1 MFLSEKTNSDIKSS
15 FSDTF
20 FCSIFIFLTDFFEED
35 SMTVENKHHSNLYNI
50 GVSYKKADAAIRG
63 KFSISKENQKQLL
76 EEAKQK
82 GVDGIFVL
90 STCNRTEICGFAE
103 HPFQLISMLCKYSN
117 GSVEE
122 FANVSN
128 VYKNKEAINHL
139 FRMGTGLDSQIL
151 GDYEIVG
158 QLRQAFK
165 QAKEVGT
172 TNAYFERL
180 LNHVMQASKRV
191 KNETKLSSGTT
202 SVSYA
207 AVQYLINNLP
217 DYNSKN
223 ILVFGLGK
231 MGKHTCKNLAEYTQ
245 NKSVSLI
252 NRTEEKTSA
261 FVKEHSSIIK
271 ASYANLA
278 EEVHKSDVLIV
289 STGASFP
296 TITKEH
302 VPADKELLIL
312 DLSMPA
318 NVSKEVADLDNVTM
332 VNVDDL
338 SKITDETL
346 AIRQQEVPVAEAIIE
361 THNQEFQ
368 EWLNHRRFTPAITA
382 LKESL
387 QNIQQGEIAFH
398 KKKIKNFDE
407 EQAEIL
413 TSRFIQKITTQFVK
427 HLKDEETSVNTS
439 IEVMAKVFGAN
450 LESIH
455 AEDN

>member
-1 MFLSEKTNSDIKSS
+1 MVVD
-15 FSDTF
+15 
-20 FCSIFIFLTDFFEED
+20 
-35 SMTVENKHHSNLYNI
+35 KHSKNLYNI
-50 GVSYKKADAAIRG
+50 GVSYKKADASIRG
-63 KFSISKENQKQLL
+63 KFSVSKENQVKLL
-76 EEAKQK
+76 EEAKK
-82 GVDGIFVL
+82 NGADGIFVL
-90 STCNRTEICGFAE
+90 STCNRTEITGFAE
-103 HPFQLISMLCKYSN
+103 HPFQLISLLCKYSN
-117 GSVEE
+117 GAVEE
-122 FANVSN
+122 FAEVSN

-165 QAKEVGT
+165 LAKELGT

-191 KNETKLSSGTT
+191 KNETRLSSGTT

-207 AVQYLINNLP
+207 AVQYIIKNLP

-245 NKSVSLI
+245 NKTVSLI
-252 NRTEEKTSA
+252 NRTEEKTTV
-261 FVKEHSSIIK
+261 FVKEHPSISK
-271 ASYANLA
+271 AKFENLNKEVANA
-278 EEVHKSDVLIV
+278 DVLIV
-289 STGASFP
+289 STGASEA
-296 TITKEH
+296 TIKREH
-302 VPADKELLIL
+302 ILTNRELLIL

-318 NVSKEVADLDNVTM
+318 NVSKEVADLKNVTL
-332 VNVDDL
+332 VNVDEL

-346 AIRQQEVPVAEAIIE
+346 AIRQQEIPTAESIIE
-361 THNQEFQ
+361 THKEEFN
-368 EWLNHRRFTPAITA
+368 EWLNHRKFTPAITA

-387 QNIQQGEIAFH
+387 QTIQQHEIAFH
-398 KKKIKNFDE
+398 KKKIKDFDE
-407 EQAEIL
+407 SQAEVI

-427 HLKDEETSVNTS
+427 HLKAEETSVNNS

-450 LESIH
+450 LETIH

>member
-1 MFLSEKTNSDIKSS
+1 M
-15 FSDTF
+15 
-20 FCSIFIFLTDFFEED
+20 TDFIDED
-35 SMTVENKHHSNLYNI
+35 LMVADKHSKNLYNI
-50 GVSYKKADAAIRG
+50 GVSYKKADATIRG
-63 KFSISKENQKQLL
+63 KFSISKENQVKLL
-76 EEAKQK
+76 EEAKK
-82 GVDGIFVL
+82 NGADGIFVL
-90 STCNRTEICGFAE
+90 STCNRTEITGFAE
-103 HPFQLISMLCKYSN
+103 HPFQLISLLCKYSN
-117 GSVEE
+117 GAVEE
-122 FANVSN
+122 FAEVSN

-165 QAKEVGT
+165 LAKELGT

-191 KNETKLSSGTT
+191 KNETRLSSGTT

-207 AVQYLINNLP
+207 AVQYIIKNLP

-245 NKSVSLI
+245 NKTVSLI
-252 NRTEEKTSA
+252 NRTEEKTTV
-261 FVKEHSSIIK
+261 FVKEHPSISK
-271 ASYANLA
+271 AKFENLNKEIANA
-278 EEVHKSDVLIV
+278 DVLIV
-289 STGASFP
+289 STGASEA
-296 TITKEH
+296 TIKREH
-302 VPADKELLIL
+302 ILTNRELLIL

-318 NVSKEVADLDNVTM
+318 NVSKEVADLKNVTL
-332 VNVDDL
+332 VNVDEL

-346 AIRQQEVPVAEAIIE
+346 AIRQQEIPTAESIIE
-361 THNQEFQ
+361 THKEEFN
-368 EWLNHRRFTPAITA
+368 EWLNHRKFTPAITA

-387 QNIQQGEIAFH
+387 QTIQQHEIAFH
-398 KKKIKNFDE
+398 KKKIKDFDE
-407 EQAEIL
+407 SQAEVI

-427 HLKDEETSVNTS
+427 HLKAEETSVNNS

-450 LESIH
+450 LETIH

>member
-1 MFLSEKTNSDIKSS
+1 MSTKNQQ
-15 FSDTF
+15 
-20 FCSIFIFLTDFFEED
+20 
-35 SMTVENKHHSNLYNI
+35 VNLYNI
-50 GVSYKKADAAIRG
+50 GISYKKAEADVRG
-63 KFSISKENQKQLL
+63 KFSLTKEAQIKLL
-76 EEAKQK
+76 NEAKK
-82 GVDGIFVL
+82 NGIDGIFVL
-90 STCNRTEICGFAE
+90 STCNRTEISGFAE
-103 HPFQLISMLCKYSN
+103 HPFQLINLLCKYSN
-117 GSVEE
+117 GTVEE
-122 FANVSN
+122 FAAVSN
-128 VYKNKEAINHL
+128 VYKNQEAISHL

-158 QLRQAFK
+158 QLRKAFK
-165 QAKEVGT
+165 QAKKHAT

-207 AVQYLINNLP
+207 AVQYIAQNVSN
-217 DYNSKN
+217 YNAKN

-245 NKSVSLI
+245 NKSVCLV
-252 NRTEEKTSA
+252 NRTEEKTTE
-261 FVKEHSSIIK
+261 FVKEHQSIRK
-271 ASYANLA
+271 ATINNLTS
-278 EEVHKSDVLIV
+278 EVKKSDILIV
-289 STGASFP
+289 STGANFP

-302 VPADKELLIL
+302 IPTDKEILIL

-318 NVSKEVADLDNVTM
+318 NVSKDVYNLKNVSI

-346 AIRQQEVPVAEAIIE
+346 EIRQLEVPLAEQIIE
-361 THNQEFQ
+361 THKKEFN
-368 EWLNHRRFTPAITA
+368 EWLNHRRFTPAINA
-382 LKESL
+382 LKHSLES
-387 QNIQQGEIAFH
+387 IQQGELAFH

-407 EQAEIL
+407 EQATLI

-427 HLKDEETSVNTS
+427 HLKEEKTS
-439 IEVMAKVFGAN
+439 IPQSINVVTKMFGAH
-450 LESIH
+450 LENIH